1 MKHKKPSGTK
11 CSNCGASPQTHP
23 DRDFIKD
30 SAGLTLC
37 ESCIN
42 FFNIAKDQIVSTRR
56 IQNPAAL
63 SGEIPHVFPE
73 DIYALLSKRV
83 ISQDEAKKTL
93 SIAVAHHYR
102 RLKDPSIGKSNIL
115 LIGPTGTGKTELGR
129 GIAEILKVPFISA
142 DATSFTT
149 KGYVGDDVD
158 SVVLRLLASCNF
170 DVKLAEN
177 GIIFIDEIDKIARR
191 GTGDNQV
198 GTVAVQQE
206 LLRLMEGDEVKVNI
220 PNPES
225 PTGHES
231 IFINTSKILFI
242 CSGAFVGLDEI
253 VKRGG
258 NSGSIGINSSEEP
271 QPVPSLGPMIEAK
284 HLIQYGVIPEF
295 LGRLPVI
302 AVTQKLSKEDL
313 IKILTD
319 TDNSIT
325 NQYKKL
331 FAQDQVELNF
341 SSDFFEEI
349 ATQALKKDL
358 GARGLRQLI
367 EIKMKDI
374 FFNIKQYE
382 GQSIQMTKDAVV
394 VIKATPKVQVT
405 KRVTK
410 KP

>member
-1 MKHKKPSGTK
+1 MKSKKQQGTK
-11 CSNCGASPQTHP
+11 CSNCGASPTTHP

-30 SAGLTLC
+30 SEGLTLC

-42 FFNIAKDQIVSTRR
+42 FFNIAKDQIISTRR
-56 IQNPAAL
+56 VNNPEMIK
-63 SGEIPHVFPE
+63 GEIPHVFPE
-73 DIYALLSKRV
+73 DIFNLLSKRV
-83 ISQDEAKKTL
+83 ISQEEAKKTL

-129 GIAEILKVPFISA
+129 GIADILKVPFISA
-142 DATSFTT
+142 DATTFTT

-170 DVKLAEN
+170 DVKQAEN

-220 PNPES
+220 PSPES

-231 IFINTSKILFI
+231 IYVNTSKILFI
-242 CSGAFVGLDEI
+242 CSGAFVGLEEI
-253 VKRGG
+253 VKRG
-258 NSGSIGINSSEEP
+258 NSGSIGISSGVES
-271 QPVPSLGPMIEAK
+271 PSTDNFGQLLESK

-302 AVTQKLSKEDL
+302 AVTHKLTKEDL

-331 FAQDQVELNF
+331 FAQDKVLLEF
-341 SSDFFEEI
+341 TTDFFEEI

-367 EIKMKDI
+367 EVKMKEV
-374 FFNIKQYE
+374 FFNIKNYE
-382 GQSIQMTKDAVV
+382 GQTVQMTKDNVV
-394 VIKATPKVQVT
+394 VIKTTPKIKVE
-405 KRVTK
+405 KIRAK
-410 KP
+410 KT

>member
-1 MKHKKPSGTK
+1 MKSKKQQGTK
-11 CSNCGASPQTHP
+11 CSNCGASPKTHP

-30 SAGLTLC
+30 SEGLTLC

-42 FFNIAKDQIVSTRR
+42 FFNIAKDQIISTRR
-56 IQNPAAL
+56 VNNPEMIK
-63 SGEIPHVFPE
+63 GEIPHVFPE
-73 DIYALLSKRV
+73 DIFNLLSKRV
-83 ISQDEAKKTL
+83 ISQEEAKKTL

-129 GIAEILKVPFISA
+129 GIADILKVPFISA
-142 DATSFTT
+142 DATTFTT

-170 DVKLAEN
+170 DVKQAEN

-231 IFINTSKILFI
+231 IYVNTSKILFI
-242 CSGAFVGLDEI
+242 CSGAFVGLEEI
-253 VKRGG
+253 VKRG
-258 NSGSIGINSSEEP
+258 NSGSIGISSGVES
-271 QPVPSLGPMIEAK
+271 PSTNNFGQLLESK

-302 AVTQKLSKEDL
+302 AVTHKLTKEDL

-331 FAQDQVELNF
+331 FAQDKVLLEF
-341 SSDFFEEI
+341 TTDFFEEI

-367 EIKMKDI
+367 EVKMKEV
-374 FFNIKQYE
+374 FFNIKNYE
-382 GQSIQMTKDAVV
+382 GQTVQMTKDNVV
-394 VIKATPKVQVT
+394 VIKSTPKIKVE
-405 KRVTK
+405 KIRAK
-410 KP
+410 KT